1 MTVMLVLVLVVV
13 LVASGLMVAV
23 VGADFTPLGSSF
35 TTWCRAPLLRQSPP
49 LVTRKSVPPPENIVH
64 HQKPTNFVHHSC
76 NDFHQKYTPP
86 PATI

>member
-35 TTWCRAPLLRQSPP
+35 TTWCRAPPP
-49 LVTRKSVPPPENIVH
+49 VSSSVTRKSVPPPENIVH